1 MIKLMLTVCISFL
14 SVNLG
19 FALDYYDI
27 EHNEKYENGKYLTT
41 MYLKDQKIEGKSL
54 EDTVNKEFQ
63 IVTNKERVIK
73 LKPKYNKVTKRYEFD
88 EKLNGYERGIIAIS
102 TGERVKMVS
111 FPKWKQEEKEKE
123 KDFKPMEEV
132 VNKVTDEIEKNN
144 VREFKRRYGVN
155 KKTHVVIVNGVGFSS
170 DKEAMWGV
178 GSGFGVL
185 KSRYSGVITGKQL
198 PYDFESQDTLYE
210 FIGIFYKRKLL
221 KYIINF
227 SSTFSGTLSVRGKV
241 RIGEKDYVIIYEK
254 LLDRDTRA
262 FPYLYLFENEKLG
275 KRIEPFYPV
284 GEVPY

>member
-102 TGERVKMVS
+102 TNERVKMVS
-111 FPKWKQEEKEKE
+111 FPKWKSLEQEDDYRRMEKI
-123 KDFKPMEEV
+123 
-132 VNKVTDEIEKNN
+132 VNKFTDEIEKNN
-144 VREFKRRYGVN
+144 DREFKRRYRVN
-155 KKTHVVIVNGVGFSS
+155 KKTHVVIVNGIGFSS
-170 DKEAMWGV
+170 DKEAMWGQ

-185 KSRYSGVITGKQL
+185 KSRYNGVITGKQP

-210 FIGIFYKRKLL
+210 FIGIFYKSKLIKYFVNFNSTYNDTLYIQGQVKIGKSNYLIIHERKVD
-221 KYIINF
+221 
-227 SSTFSGTLSVRGKV
+227 SGNTS
-241 RIGEKDYVIIYEK
+241 
-254 LLDRDTRA
+254 A
-262 FPYLYLFENEKLG
+262 FPYLYHFENEKLG
-275 KRIEPFYPV
+275 KRIEPIYPV
-284 GEVPY
+284 GDVPY